1 LNSPISV
8 DSRIVCSKSFVS
20 AIEEAPE
27 ENKLSL
33 TQDCP
38 EIERVV
44 KEGVG
49 EREIEIDKES
59 EREKEREMERGK
71 ERQGGRKRER
81 EEQRVCVSVL
91 SIDMCY
97 Q

>member
-1 LNSPISV
+1 M

-38 EIERVV
+38 EIEGVRGRVRV
-44 KEGVG
+44 T
-49 EREIEIDKES
+49 ES
-59 EREKEREMERGK
+59 ERESEKEKSTR
-71 ERQGGRKRER
+71 RKRITVEK
-81 EEQRVCVSVL
+81 QKKK
-91 SIDMCY
+91 
-97 Q
+97 QKKK